1 MVIFT
6 DPTVKQVVDTMFL
19 EIENS
24 TKEVIG
30 RTLVKMEGSRSMCR
44 LRECNMGTC
53 ITIQRSA

>member
-30 RTLVKMEGSRSMCR
+30 RALVKMEGSRSVCR
-44 LRECNMGTC
+44 LRECNMG
-53 ITIQRSA
+53 ITIQ

>member
-30 RTLVKMEGSRSMCR
+30 RALVKMEGSRSVCR
-44 LRECNMGTC
+44 LRECNMG